1 MVVVPS
7 PRMVVHVGGKCELI
21 YQPYRKHITRS
32 HSLCPAWR
40 KMRSYVEFLTTPTAD
55 SAGTAL
61 LLHFDNKRYII
72 GNAHEGLQRAIIQR
86 GKKLNKVTDVFLTG
100 KTEWKNIGGLIG
112 IVLTLAD
119 SLRAAAA
126 SINEVLRLSKVK
138 NQMRKALSIESLKET
153 KENERKEGDR
163 VNLEKRALTVHG
175 SPNVT
180 HTLATARK
188 FVFRKGM
195 PVDVKEISGGNKV
208 DDWNPTWSDENIRVW
223 AMSIKPYNLAE
234 TASNLSSQGSQKRSF
249 EDYAEE
255 LSSIQNSR
263 SDTFTSHQLL
273 DQEVRRGGVSH
284 MFDSEWRL
292 DALFE
297 TPLSK
302 VQMPAALFI
311 RNEESKKI
319 EKYSGPM
326 PGGAEKLPDIDVLV
340 RRPWPGALVARLPPT
355 KPSTA
360 ALSYII
366 RSHPQRGK
374 FLPQKAF
381 ALNVPKGP
389 LFSDLASGKRVTLTD
404 GKTVKPEDVLG
415 PGSPGGG
422 LAVVELPTDEYV
434 LSLISRS
441 EWRTQNIMEGVGAI
455 VWILGPG
462 VLPNKDLQ
470 GFMGELGHLKHIVS
484 SQDCCPNSLSLDSAA
499 EAAIKLYQIDPD
511 RYSIPTHDNEWPQRW
526 QDKSEGLQLPHL
538 WTPAVRGLQI
548 QLTPAVLIQED
559 EISPPLDTAKALQAT
574 PKDALLLAKLLRQEL
589 SSEAVRR
596 ELDAQNL
603 PSPDAEIIFLGTGS
617 ALPSKYRNVSGTLL
631 RVPGSGSYLF
641 DCGEGTLGQLSRIY
655 TQDELVEVLQDLKM
669 VWISHLHADHH
680 LGTTSVIKA
689 WYKSV
694 YGDNYQRRN
703 GSGVS
708 AAEQLREPKKYLIDQ
723 KRLFIASSE
732 EMNLWL
738 EEYAS
743 VEDFGYDKL
752 VPLNVWSAKL
762 GKPQTTRLEWGGQR
776 VGFETDNLT
785 LHVVLCF
792 SYTRMLIDA

>member
-7 PRMVVHVGGKCELI
+7 PRMVVHVGGNCELI
-21 YQPYRKHITRS
+21 YEESREHINRFDI
-32 HSLCPAWR
+32 LRPAGG
-40 KMRSYVEFLTTPTAD
+40 KMRSYIEFITTPTAD

-72 GNAHEGLQRAIIQR
+72 GNAHEGLQRAMVQR
-86 GKKLNKVTDVFLTG
+86 GKRLNKVTDVFLTG

-119 SLRAAAA
+119 SLLATAT

-138 NQMRKALSIESLKET
+138 NQMRKALSRESLKDT
-153 KENERKEGDR
+153 KDEQRKEGER
-163 VNLEKRALTVHG
+163 LKLEKRTLTIHG
-175 SPNVT
+175 NPNVT

-195 PVDVKEISGGNKV
+195 PVDVKELWGGKKIV
-208 DDWNPTWSDENIRVW
+208 DGNPTWSDENIRVW
-223 AMSIKPYNLAE
+223 AMSIEPYDVAGASSNLA
-234 TASNLSSQGSQKRSF
+234 SQGSQKRRF
-249 EDYAEE
+249 EDYAEG
-255 LSSIQNSR
+255 LSSVQNSGSER
-263 SDTFTSHQLL
+263 FTNNQAL
-273 DQEVRRGGVSH
+273 DQEIRRGVVSH

-297 TPLSK
+297 TPLAK

-311 RNEESKKI
+311 RNEETKKI

-326 PGGAEKLPDIDVLV
+326 PGGREQLPEIDVLV
-340 RRPWPGALVARLPPT
+340 RRPWPGALVAQLPPT

-360 ALSYII
+360 VLSYII
-366 RSHPQRGK
+366 RTHPQRGK

-381 ALNVPKGP
+381 ALKVPKGR
-389 LFSDLASGKRVTLTD
+389 LFSDLASGKPITLTD
-404 GKTVKPEDVLG
+404 GKTIKPEDVLG
-415 PGSPGGG
+415 PGNPGGG
-422 LAVVELPTDEYV
+422 LAVMELPTDEYV
-434 LSLISRS
+434 LNLINRP
-441 EWRTQNIMEGVGAI
+441 EWKTPSIMEGVGAI

-462 VLPNKDLQ
+462 VLRNKDLQ
-470 GFMGELGHLKHIVS
+470 GFMTELAHMKHIVS
-484 SQDCCPNSLSLDSAA
+484 SRDCCPNSLSFDSAA
-499 EAAIKLYQIDPD
+499 TAAIKLYQIDPD
-511 RYSIPTHDNEWPQRW
+511 RYSIPTHDNQRPRPW
-526 QDKSEGLQLPHL
+526 QDGLEGPGLPQS
-538 WTPAVRGLQI
+538 WAPAIRGLQV
-548 QLTPAVLIQED
+548 QLTPAFLFQED
-559 EISPPLDTAKALQAT
+559 QIGPPLDTSKAVQET
-574 PKDALLLAKLLRQEL
+574 PKDALLLAKLVRQEI

-631 RVPGSGSYLF
+631 RVPESGSYLF
-641 DCGEGTLGQLSRIY
+641 DCGEGTLGQLSRMY

-669 VWISHLHADHH
+669 IWISHMHADHH

-689 WYKSV
+689 WYQAV
-694 YGDNYQRRN
+694 YGEKYQSQN
-703 GSGVS
+703 EPGVS
-708 AAEQLREPKKYLIDQ
+708 TAEQLREPDKYLIDQ
-723 KRLFIASSE
+723 KRLFIASSK

-762 GKPQTTRLEWGGQR
+762 GKPNTTRLEWDGQR
-776 VGFETDNLT
+776 VGFDTDNSIL
-785 LHVVLCF
+785 
-792 SYTRMLIDA
+792 